1 MPQTARD
8 PRFVILGLVLLTTL
22 FSACTTTII
31 ESGAAAAVLPQISVE
46 RFLQAANSRHLHGM
60 GRIFGTTDGDYMET
74 RRREDVE
81 IQMEAISSI
90 LEHQDYRIVREEMV
104 AGRSVPATRIYV
116 TLTVGNKAI
125 SNVPF
130 VVVQTNDGRWLVE
143 QVDLAMVM
151 AGR

>member
-46 RFLQAANSRHLHGM
+46 RFLQAANSRDLHGM

-74 RRREDVE
+74 RRRDPNGSDLVDSPTPRLPDCPGRNGCWAIGSGDEDLRD
-81 IQMEAISSI
+81 A
-90 LEHQDYRIVREEMV
+90 
-104 AGRSVPATRIYV
+104 
-116 TLTVGNKAI
+116 
-125 SNVPF
+125 
-130 VVVQTNDGRWLVE
+130 DGGE
-143 QVDLAMVM
+143 QGDQQRPLRC
-151 AGR
+151 GPDE